1 MSAILRIHRGAASP
15 ERSIVIGEKHVGH
28 LTEPITDVE
37 VEPGRHVVRVKMGI
51 YTSEA
56 ITITPRDGD
65 IIEVQVEENPNA
77 EAPILQGE
85 FLRITALHP
94 APVRPA

>member
-1 MSAILRIHRGAASP
+1 MSAILRIHRGPASP
-15 ERSIVIGEKHVGH
+15 ER
-28 LTEPITDVE
+28 
-37 VEPGRHVVRVKMGI
+37 VKMRI